1 MKECVLLKKIKTFSL
16 VFWWYWA
23 LNYSSKYILTYNL
36 NAVLSLFSRG
46 HQRSGFSLSTEV
58 NWMMTFHSFL
68 QDLAFGNVRY
78 IHSLLQLYCSICCK
92 YRMHSEDLL
101 QVCKSPVFALT
112 DNLVQVFF
120 MWYYFSV
127 SE

>member
-1 MKECVLLKKIKTFSL
+1 
-16 VFWWYWA
+16 
-23 LNYSSKYILTYNL
+23 
-36 NAVLSLFSRG
+36 
-46 HQRSGFSLSTEV
+46 
-58 NWMMTFHSFL
+58 MMTFHSFL

-78 IHSLLQLYCSICCK
+78 IHSLLHLYCSICYK

-101 QVCKSPVFALT
+101 QVSKTTVFALT